1 MKQLNIKHVKQ
12 ERNFVGCVT
21 LLFDKALIHLNF
33 NSSECDEKVKHPCN
47 KVTGTGDFTSL

>member
-1 MKQLNIKHVKQ
+1 M
-12 ERNFVGCVT
+12 GCVT